1 MLGIRRRE
9 FVGLLG
15 GAAATWPIAVRAQ
28 PSTVPV
34 VGFLAPT
41 APEKTMASRLAAFR
55 QGLSETGFTE
65 GRNLAIEYRWAD
77 NILNRLPEL
86 AADLVRLRVAVIFAF
101 TVTAALAA
109 KAATTTIPIVYVG
122 GGDPVT
128 LGLVSSL
135 NRPDGNITGFSNI
148 GAGLELKRFEILQQ
162 LLPGATRF
170 AVLVDPQGATA
181 QSIAG
186 DVRGAAASRGLQIE
200 VFSVST
206 ARDIDIAFAT
216 LVQKQVAGLL
226 VPPQPSFVDRR
237 VQLVILAARHAVPV
251 IYWGRDAV
259 DAGGLMSYG
268 TDVLEQFRQSALY
281 VSRIL
286 KGQKPANLPVA
297 QATTFDFV
305 INLQTARTIGLEIP
319 PTLLALA
326 TEVVE

>member
-1 MLGIRRRE
+1 MQRRQ
-9 FVGLLG
+9 FIGLLG
-15 GAAATWPIAVRAQ
+15 SAAATWSSGVRAQ

-34 VGFLAPT
+34 VGFLAPS
-41 APEKTMASRLAAFR
+41 APETTMASRLAAFR

-65 GRNLAIEYRWAD
+65 GRNLAIEYRWAHND
-77 NILNRLPEL
+77 LTRLPEL
-86 AADLVRLRVAVIFAF
+86 AADLVRLRVAVVFAF
-101 TVTAALAA
+101 TMTAALAA
-109 KAATTTIPIVYVG
+109 KAATTAIPIVFDG
-122 GGDPVT
+122 AGDPVT

-135 NRPDGNITGFSNI
+135 NRPGGNITGLSNF
-148 GAGLELKRFEILQQ
+148 GAELELKRFEILQQ

-170 AVLVDPQGATA
+170 AVLVDPHGATA

-186 DVRGAAASRGLQIE
+186 DVRGAAASRGLQVE

-206 ARDIDIAFAT
+206 ARDIDITFAT

-226 VPPQPSFVDRR
+226 VPPQPSFVNRR
-237 VQLVILAARHAVPV
+237 VQLVTLAARHAVPV

-259 DAGGLMSYG
+259 DAGGLMSYA

-286 KGQKPANLPVA
+286 KGQKPADLPVA
-297 QATTFDFV
+297 QATKFDFV
-305 INLQTARTIGLEIP
+305 INLQTARTIGIEIP

>member
-15 GAAATWPIAVRAQ
+15 GTAAAWPIAVRAQ
-28 PSTVPV
+28 PSTMPV
-34 VGFLAPT
+34 VGFLAPGET
-41 APEKTMASRLAAFR
+41 ESMASRLAAFR

-65 GRNLAIEYRWAD
+65 GRNLAIEYRWAHTG
-77 NILNRLPEL
+77 LNRLPEL

-101 TVTAALAA
+101 TVTAAFAA
-109 KAATTTIPIVYVG
+109 KAATTAIPIVYLG

-128 LGLVSSL
+128 LGLVSRL
-135 NRPDGNITGFSNI
+135 NRPGGNITGLSNI
-148 GAGLELKRFEILQQ
+148 GAELELKRFGILQE

-170 AVLVDPQGATA
+170 AVLIDPRTPTA

-186 DVRGAAASRGLQIE
+186 DVRAAAATRGLQIE
-200 VFSVST
+200 VLSVST

-216 LVQKQVAGLL
+216 LVQKKVAGLL
-226 VPPQPSFVDRR
+226 VPPQPSFVSRR
-237 VQLVILAARHAVPV
+237 VQLVTLAARHAVPA
-251 IYWGRDAV
+251 IYWNRDAV

-268 TDVLEQFRQSALY
+268 TNFLEQFRQVALY

-286 KGQKPANLPVA
+286 KGEKPADLPVA
-297 QATTFDFV
+297 QATRFDFV
-305 INLQTARTIGLEIP
+305 INLQTARTIGIEIP